1 MVVGWSIRI
10 YKIYIREFLY
20 SVSEG
25 RHTRCNIP
33 SGRKNKQ
40 IRQGRIRVPRFSR
53 QHAED
58 GWVDVVDG
66 DGADVDE
73 FG

>member
-1 MVVGWSIRI
+1 MRGNVPAR
-10 YKIYIREFLY
+10 RED
-20 SVSEG
+20 EEIG
-25 RHTRCNIP
+25 QR
-33 SGRKNKQ
+33 
-40 IRQGRIRVPRFSR
+40 RVLVARLGG

-73 FG
+73 LGQIIFIGYLDLSR